1 MSVDGATGR
10 HGRDDDVVVRKA
22 DRGWVVGGENVSD
35 LTSAIVLADLFAA
48 DLAANDDAAVLE
60 AVDRNDGSRLERLER
75 PERPER
81 PNGSE
86 HAAPRHDAA
95 RQRDGRRGTPGRHA
109 ARPSGN
115 DGAEADEASRL
126 AVTVTQLEHALASR
140 VRVEQAIGVLAER
153 HRLRP
158 REAFDLLRAAA
169 RSRGQRITDIA
180 QDVVAS
186 TANPLLRLPD
196 ELARKLPDQRPRGR
210 SLRRGP
216 KPAEQF

>member
-10 HGRDDDVVVRKA
+10 HGRQDDVVVRKA
-22 DRGWVVGGENVSD
+22 DHGWVVGGENVSD

-48 DLAANDDAAVLE
+48 DLATDDDTAVLE
-60 AVDRNDGSRLERLER
+60 AADRTEGPR

-81 PNGSE
+81 P
-86 HAAPRHDAA
+86 A
-95 RQRDGRRGTPGRHA
+95 RRSTPGRHA

-115 DGAEADEASRL
+115 DGAEAGEAARL
-126 AVTVTQLEHALASR
+126 AVTVAQLEHALASR

-158 REAFDLLRAAA
+158 REAFDLLRGAA
-169 RSRGQRITDIA
+169 RSRGQRITEIA

-196 ELARKLPDQRPRGR
+196 ELARKLPEQRPRGR

>member
-1 MSVDGATGR
+1 M
-10 HGRDDDVVVRKA
+10 
-22 DRGWVVGGENVSD
+22 
-35 LTSAIVLADLFAA
+35 LADLLAA
-48 DLAANDDAAVLE
+48 DLTANDDAAVLE
-60 AVDRNDGSRLERLER
+60 AVDRDDGSR

-81 PNGSE
+81 PDGSQ

-126 AVTVTQLEHALASR
+126 AVTVAQLEHALASR
-140 VRVEQAIGVLAER
+140 VGVEQAIGVLAER

-158 REAFDLLRAAA
+158 REAFDLLRGAA
-169 RSRGQRITDIA
+169 RSRGQRIPDIA

>member
-1 MSVDGATGR
+1 MSVDGATGQ

-60 AVDRNDGSRLERLER
+60 AVDRNDGSRLER

-86 HAAPRHDAA
+86 HAAPRRAAA

-158 REAFDLLRAAA
+158 REAFDLLRGAA
-169 RSRGQRITDIA
+169 RSRGRRITEMA

-196 ELARKLPDQRPRGR
+196 ELARKLPEQRPRGR

>member
-1 MSVDGATGR
+1 MSADEATGR
-10 HGRDDDVVVRKA
+10 HGRDDDVVVRRA
-22 DRGWVVGGENVSD
+22 DHGWVVGGENVSD

-48 DLAANDDAAVLE
+48 DMAVNDETAVLE
-60 AVDRNDGSRLERLER
+60 AAGRDDGSRAGR
-75 PERPER
+75 PARPAR
-81 PNGSE
+81 PNGSQ
-86 HAAPRHDAA
+86 HAAPRQDAA
-95 RQRDGRRGTPGRHA
+95 RQDA
-109 ARPSGN
+109 ARTRSSGS

-126 AVTVTQLEHALASR
+126 AVTVAQLEHALASR

-153 HRLRP
+153 HRVRP
-158 REAFDLLRAAA
+158 REAFDLLRGAA

>member
-1 MSVDGATGR
+1 MSVDEATGQ

-48 DLAANDDAAVLE
+48 DLAANDDTALLE
-60 AVDRNDGSRLERLER
+60 AVDRNDGSR
-75 PERPER
+75 PER
-81 PNGSE
+81 PNGSQ
-86 HAAPRHDAA
+86 HAATRHDAA

-126 AVTVTQLEHALASR
+126 AVTVAQLEHALASR
-140 VRVEQAIGVLAER
+140 VGVEQAIGVLAER

-158 REAFDLLRAAA
+158 REAFDLLRGAA
-169 RSRGQRITDIA
+169 RSRGQRIPDIA

>member
-1 MSVDGATGR
+1 MSVDGATGP

-48 DLAANDDAAVLE
+48 DLAASGDTAVLE
-60 AVDRNDGSRLERLER
+60 AVDRNDQSQ
-75 PERPER
+75 
-81 PNGSE
+81 
-86 HAAPRHDAA
+86 HAAPRQDAARQDAA
-95 RQRDGRRGTPGRHA
+95 RQRDGQRNAPGRHA
-109 ARPSGN
+109 ARPSGS

-126 AVTVTQLEHALASR
+126 AVTVAQLEHALAAR

-158 REAFDLLRAAA
+158 REAFDLLRGAA
-169 RSRGQRITDIA
+169 RSRGQRITEMA

-196 ELARKLPDQRPRGR
+196 ELARKLPEQRPRGR

>member
-1 MSVDGATGR
+1 MSVDGATGP

-48 DLAANDDAAVLE
+48 DLVADGGTAVPE
-60 AVDRNDGSRLERLER
+60 AVDRNDGSQ
-75 PERPER
+75 
-81 PNGSE
+81 
-86 HAAPRHDAA
+86 HAAPRQDAA
-95 RQRDGRRGTPGRHA
+95 RQRDGQRSTPGRHA
-109 ARPSGN
+109 VRPSGS

-126 AVTVTQLEHALASR
+126 AVTVAQLEHALASR

-158 REAFDLLRAAA
+158 REAFDLLRGAA
-169 RSRGQRITDIA
+169 RSRGRRITEMA

-196 ELARKLPDQRPRGR
+196 ELARKLPEQRPRGR

>member
-1 MSVDGATGR
+1 MSADGATGQ

-48 DLAANDDAAVLE
+48 DLSANDDTAVLE
-60 AVDRNDGSRLERLER
+60 GVDPNDGSRLESPAR
-75 PERPER
+75 PGRPER
-81 PNGSE
+81 PNGSQ

-126 AVTVTQLEHALASR
+126 AVTVAQLEHALASR

-153 HRLRP
+153 HRIRP
-158 REAFDLLRAAA
+158 REAFDLLRGAA

-186 TANPLLRLPD
+186 AANPLLRLPD

>member
-1 MSVDGATGR
+1 MSVDGATGQ
-10 HGRDDDVVVRKA
+10 HGRDDNVVVRKA

-48 DLAANDDAAVLE
+48 DLAANDDTEVLE
-60 AVDRNDGSRLERLER
+60 AVDRNDGSRLER
-75 PERPER
+75 PERPD
-81 PNGSE
+81 GSQ

-95 RQRDGRRGTPGRHA
+95 RQRDGRRGAPGRHA

-126 AVTVTQLEHALASR
+126 AVTVAQLEHALASR
-140 VRVEQAIGVLAER
+140 VGVEQAIGVLAER

-158 REAFDLLRAAA
+158 REAFDLLRGAA
-169 RSRGQRITDIA
+169 RSRGQRIPDIA

-196 ELARKLPDQRPRGR
+196 ELARKMPDQRPRGR

>member
-48 DLAANDDAAVLE
+48 DLAANDD
-60 AVDRNDGSRLERLER
+60 GSRLERLER

-81 PNGSE
+81 PDGSQ

-126 AVTVTQLEHALASR
+126 AVTVAQLEHALASR
-140 VRVEQAIGVLAER
+140 VGVEQAIGVLAER

-158 REAFDLLRAAA
+158 REAFDLLRGAA
-169 RSRGQRITDIA
+169 RSRGQRIPDIA

-210 SLRRGP
+210 SLHRGP

>member
-1 MSVDGATGR
+1 MSVDGATER

-48 DLAANDDAAVLE
+48 DLAANDDSAVLE
-60 AVDRNDGSRLERLER
+60 AVGRNDGSR
-75 PERPER
+75 PAR
-81 PNGSE
+81 PNGSQ
-86 HAAPRHDAA
+86 HAAPRQDAA

-115 DGAEADEASRL
+115 DGAEAHEASRL
-126 AVTVTQLEHALASR
+126 AVTVAQLEHALASR

-158 REAFDLLRAAA
+158 REAFDLLRGSA
-169 RSRGQRITDIA
+169 RSRGQRITEIA

-196 ELARKLPDQRPRGR
+196 ELARNLPDQRPRGR

>member
-1 MSVDGATGR
+1 
-10 HGRDDDVVVRKA
+10 
-22 DRGWVVGGENVSD
+22 VVGGENVSD

-48 DLAANDDAAVLE
+48 DLAADDDTAALE
-60 AVDRNDGSRLERLER
+60 AVDRNDGSRPER

-81 PNGSE
+81 PARPNGSQ
-86 HAAPRHDAA
+86 HTAPRHDAA

-115 DGAEADEASRL
+115 DGGEADEASRL
-126 AVTVTQLEHALASR
+126 AVTVTQLEHALAAR

-158 REAFDLLRAAA
+158 REAFDLLRGAA
-169 RSRGQRITDIA
+169 RSRGQRVTDIA

>member
-10 HGRDDDVVVRKA
+10 DGRDDDVVVRKA

-35 LTSAIVLADLFAA
+35 LTSAIVLADLLAA

-60 AVDRNDGSRLERLER
+60 AVDRDDGSRLER
-75 PERPER
+75 PERPD
-81 PNGSE
+81 GSR

-126 AVTVTQLEHALASR
+126 AVTVAQLEHALASR
-140 VRVEQAIGVLAER
+140 VGVEQAIGVLAER

-158 REAFDLLRAAA
+158 REAFDLLRGAA
-169 RSRGQRITDIA
+169 RSRGQRIPDIA

>member
-1 MSVDGATGR
+1 MSVDGATGQ

-48 DLAANDDAAVLE
+48 DLAANDDTEVLE
-60 AVDRNDGSRLERLER
+60 AVDRNDGSRPER

-81 PNGSE
+81 PDGSQ
-86 HAAPRHDAA
+86 HAAPRNDAA

-126 AVTVTQLEHALASR
+126 AVTVAQLEHALASR
-140 VRVEQAIGVLAER
+140 VGVEQAIGVLAER

-158 REAFDLLRAAA
+158 REAFDLLRGAA
-169 RSRGQRITDIA
+169 RSRGQRIPDIA

>member
-48 DLAANDDAAVLE
+48 DLSANDDAAVLE
-60 AVDRNDGSRLERLER
+60 GVDPNDGSRLDGAPGRRR
-75 PERPER
+75 PRPPPTR
-81 PNGSE
+81 T
-86 HAAPRHDAA
+86 
-95 RQRDGRRGTPGRHA
+95 QRDQAGCGGPQPT
-109 ARPSGN
+109 ST
-115 DGAEADEASRL
+115 DEASRL
-126 AVTVTQLEHALASR
+126 AVTVAQLEHALASR

-158 REAFDLLRAAA
+158 REAFDLLRGAA

>member
-1 MSVDGATGR
+1 MSVDGATER

-48 DLAANDDAAVLE
+48 DLAANDDSAVPEAA
-60 AVDRNDGSRLERLER
+60 DRNDGSR
-75 PERPER
+75 PERHGSRPAR
-81 PNGSE
+81 PNGSQ
-86 HAAPRHDAA
+86 HAAPRQDAA

-126 AVTVTQLEHALASR
+126 AVTVAQLEHALASR

-158 REAFDLLRAAA
+158 REAFDLLRGAA
-169 RSRGQRITDIA
+169 RSRGQRITEIA

-196 ELARKLPDQRPRGR
+196 ELARNLPDQRPRGR

>member
-1 MSVDGATGR
+1 MSVDGATGQ

-48 DLAANDDAAVLE
+48 DLSANDDTAVLE
-60 AVDRNDGSRLERLER
+60 GVDPNDGSRPAR

-81 PNGSE
+81 PNGSQ

-126 AVTVTQLEHALASR
+126 AVTVAQLEHALASR
-140 VRVEQAIGVLAER
+140 VGVEQAIGVLAER

-158 REAFDLLRAAA
+158 REAFDLLRGAA
-169 RSRGQRITDIA
+169 RSRGQRIPDIA

>member
-1 MSVDGATGR
+1 MSADGATGR

-48 DLAANDDAAVLE
+48 DLAANDDTEVPE
-60 AVDRNDGSRLERLER
+60 AVDRNDGSRLER
-75 PERPER
+75 PERPD
-81 PNGSE
+81 GSQ

-126 AVTVTQLEHALASR
+126 AVTVAQLEHALASR

-153 HRLRP
+153 HRLPP
-158 REAFDLLRAAA
+158 REAFDLLRGAA
-169 RSRGQRITDIA
+169 RSRGQRIPDIA

-186 TANPLLRLPD
+186 TANPLLPLPD

>member
-1 MSVDGATGR
+1 MSVDGATGQ

-48 DLAANDDAAVLE
+48 DLAANDDTAVLE
-60 AVDRNDGSRLERLER
+60 AVDRNDGSR

-81 PNGSE
+81 PNGSQ

-126 AVTVTQLEHALASR
+126 AVTVAQLEHALASR
-140 VRVEQAIGVLAER
+140 VGVEQAIGVLAER

-158 REAFDLLRAAA
+158 REAFDLLRGAA
-169 RSRGQRITDIA
+169 RSRGQRIPDIA

>member
-1 MSVDGATGR
+1 MSVDGATGP

-48 DLAANDDAAVLE
+48 DLAANDDSAVPEAA
-60 AVDRNDGSRLERLER
+60 DRNDGSR
-75 PERPER
+75 PAR
-81 PNGSE
+81 PNGSQD
-86 HAAPRHDAA
+86 AAPRQDAA

-126 AVTVTQLEHALASR
+126 AVTVAQLEHALASR

-158 REAFDLLRAAA
+158 REAFDLLRGAA
-169 RSRGQRITDIA
+169 RSRGQRIPDIA